1 MSPEI
6 RRVKEKKCPQP
17 KSVFS
22 GPAITA
28 PNTRRFFMQRDDT
41 VSGTNPQ
48 IAQMAADSRDK
59 QTHAIIGAA
68 MEVHRHLGPGFLEA
82 VYQQA
87 LAIEF
92 AARGVPFASE
102 VDLPVYYKGERL
114 PCSYRADFV
123 CYSNVIVELK
133 ALKAITGIEEAQ
145 LLNYLKATRL
155 ERGLLVNFGRP
166 SLEFK
171 RFVFSDLRKSA
182 RSADER

>member
-1 MSPEI
+1 
-6 RRVKEKKCPQP
+6 
-17 KSVFS
+17 
-22 GPAITA
+22 
-28 PNTRRFFMQRDDT
+28 MQRDDT

-48 IAQMAADSRDK
+48 IAQTAADSKDK

-92 AARGVPFASE
+92 SARGVPFASE

-123 CYSNVIVELK
+123 CYNNVIVELK
-133 ALKAITGIEEAQ
+133 ALKAITSIEEAQ
-145 LLNYLKATRL
+145 VLNYLKATRL

-171 RFVFSDLRKSA
+171 RFVFSNLRKSA
-182 RSADER
+182 KSADER

>member
-1 MSPEI
+1 
-6 RRVKEKKCPQP
+6 
-17 KSVFS
+17 
-22 GPAITA
+22 
-28 PNTRRFFMQRDDT
+28 MQRDDT

-59 QTHAIIGAA
+59 QTHAIIGEAA

-102 VDLPVYYKGERL
+102 VDLPVSYKRERL

-123 CYSNVIVELK
+123 CYNNVIVELK
-133 ALKAITGIEEAQ
+133 ALKAITSIEDAQ

-155 ERGLLVNFGRP
+155 ERGLLVNFGRQ

-171 RFVFSDLRKSA
+171 RFVFSNLRKSA

>member
-1 MSPEI
+1 
-6 RRVKEKKCPQP
+6 
-17 KSVFS
+17 
-22 GPAITA
+22 
-28 PNTRRFFMQRDDT
+28 MQRDET

-48 IAQMAADSRDK
+48 IAQMAADSKDRP
-59 QTHAIIGAA
+59 THAIIGAA

-92 AARGVPFASE
+92 AARGIPFSSE

-123 CYSNVIVELK
+123 CYDNVIVELK

-155 ERGLLVNFGRP
+155 ERGLLVNFGRQ

-171 RFVFSDLRKSA
+171 RFVFSHLRKSA
-182 RSADER
+182 KSADER

>member
-1 MSPEI
+1 
-6 RRVKEKKCPQP
+6 
-17 KSVFS
+17 
-22 GPAITA
+22 
-28 PNTRRFFMQRDDT
+28 MQREDA

-48 IAQMAADSRDK
+48 IAQMAADSKDK

-92 AARGVPFASE
+92 SARGVPFTSE

-114 PCSYRADFV
+114 PCSYRTDFV
-123 CYSNVIVELK
+123 CYNNVIVELK
-133 ALKAITGIEEAQ
+133 ALKAITSIEDAQ
-145 LLNYLKATRL
+145 VLNYLKATGL
-155 ERGLLVNFGRP
+155 ERGLLVNFGRQ

-171 RFVFSDLRKSA
+171 RFVFSNLRKSA